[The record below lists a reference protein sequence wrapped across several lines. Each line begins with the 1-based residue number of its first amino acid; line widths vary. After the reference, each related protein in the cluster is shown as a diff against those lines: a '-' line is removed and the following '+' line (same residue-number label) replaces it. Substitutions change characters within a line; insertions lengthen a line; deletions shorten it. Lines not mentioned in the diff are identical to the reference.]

1 MPIKLAVKTVS
12 SKPTKPH
19 KDFPLTPHPSG
30 RWCKKVRGKLAYFGP
45 WSDPDAALAKWLEQK
60 DDLLAGRTPRA
71 SGDGLTVRDLCNQF
85 LTSKQQLLDNHE
97 ITFRTFY
104 DYHAICCE
112 WLVKVFGRTRLVVD
126 LASDDFARL
135 RGAWARTWGPVRLA
149 NEINRARV
157 VFKYA
162 FDAGL
167 IDRPVRYGPGFKR
180 PSFKTLRQARAKKA
194 PRLFEANQLRELIA
208 AAGVPLKAMLLLGI
222 NCGLG
227 NSDVAQ
233 MEFRHID
240 QKTGWLRFPRP
251 KTGIDRRSPLWS
263 ETAEAIEA
271 AIEQRP
277 TPKAK
282 AHEQLVFVTSH
293 GLPWGKA
300 SADNPIAKETSKLLK
315 RLGMKQPGLGFYA
328 LRHTTETVGG
338 GVRDQVALNHVMGH
352 APAGSDMAA
361 VYRERI
367 EDARLLAVSDHL
379 HRWLFSKS
387 SGGKRLKPR

>member
-1 MPIKLAVKTVS
+1 VPNKLALKAAS

-19 KDFPLTPHPSG
+19 RDFPLTPHPSG

-45 WSDPDAALAKWLEQK
+45 WSNPDAALARWLEQK

-85 LTSKQQLLDNHE
+85 LTSRQQLLDNHE
-97 ITFRTFY
+97 ITSRTFY
-104 DYHAICCE
+104 DYHAICE

-135 RGAWARTWGPVRLA
+135 REAWARTWGPVRLA

-162 FDAGL
+162 FDAEL
-167 IDRPVRYGPGFKR
+167 IDRPVRFGPGFKR

-194 PRLFEANQLRELIA
+194 PRLFEADQLRQIIA

-233 MEFRHID
+233 MELRHID
-240 QKTGWLRFPRP
+240 WKSGWLRFPRP
-251 KTGIDRRSPLWS
+251 KTGIDRRCPLWF
-263 ETAEAIEA
+263 ETIEALEA

-277 TPKAK
+277 TPKAE
-282 AHEQLVFVTSH
+282 AHEQLVFVTSR

-300 SADNPIAKETSKLLK
+300 IADNPVAKETSKLLK
-315 RLGMKQPGLGFYA
+315 RLGMQKPGLGFYA

-338 GVRDQVALNHVMGH
+338 GARDQVALNHIMGH

-367 EDARLLAVSDHL
+367 DDDRLVAVTEHV
-379 HRWLFSKS
+379 RAWLWPPMQRHAK
-387 SGGKRLKPR
+387 